1 MVESA
6 QRAAPTEKET
16 GRLEAFSDG
25 VFAVAITLL
34 VLNLV
39 VPDLSPS
46 ASPAALTTA
55 LGKEWPSYLA
65 FVTSFGT
72 ILIMWVN
79 HHAIFK
85 LVRRSDTLFM
95 FANGFL
101 LLLVTTVPFA
111 TALVARYLGT
121 PAAPTACAVYAG
133 GFAVVNIAYNLLWWS
148 IAHERRLLHPHV
160 HQARVDTL
168 TRSFLTGFPVYLA
181 AALLAFPFRYAY
193 ASIAVCFC
201 LWIVWAITG
210 YERTPA
216 HEPRVP

>member
-1 MVESA
+1 MVIENA
-6 QRAAPTEKET
+6 QRAAPMEKET

-39 VPDLSPS
+39 VPPLSD
-46 ASPAALTTA
+46 SPTAAALA
-55 LGKEWPSYLA
+55 ANLAGQWSSYLA

-85 LVRRSDTLFM
+85 LVRRADTLFM

-101 LLLVTTVPFA
+101 LLLVTVVPFA
-111 TALVARYLGT
+111 TALGARYLGT
-121 PAAPTACAVYAG
+121 PAASVACAVYAG
-133 GFAVVNIAYNLLWWS
+133 VFAVANIAYNLLWWS

-160 HQARVDTL
+160 PQARVDRL
-168 TRSFLTGFPVYLA
+168 TRSFLTGFPVYLT

-193 ASIAVCFC
+193 ASIALCFC

-210 YERTPA
+210 L
-216 HEPRVP
+216 

>member
-1 MVESA
+1 MMAESER
-6 QRAAPTEKET
+6 RAAPTEKET

-39 VPDLSPS
+39 VPDLPS
-46 ASPAALTTA
+46 RSETPAVLTAAL
-55 LGKEWPSYLA
+55 GREWPSYLA

-79 HHAIFK
+79 HHALFK

-101 LLLVTTVPFA
+101 LLLVTAVPFA
-111 TALVARYLGT
+111 TALVARYLVT

-133 GFAVVNIAYNLLWWS
+133 GFAVVNIAFNLL
-148 IAHERRLLHPHV
+148 
-160 HQARVDTL
+160 
-168 TRSFLTGFPVYLA
+168 
-181 AALLAFPFRYAY
+181 
-193 ASIAVCFC
+193 
-201 LWIVWAITG
+201 
-210 YERTPA
+210 
-216 HEPRVP
+216 

>member
-1 MVESA
+1 MVVESER
-6 QRAAPTEKET
+6 RATPVEKET

-39 VPDLSPS
+39 VSELSGAPT
-46 ASPAALTTA
+46 AAAL
-55 LGKEWPSYLA
+55 GEKWPSYLA

-79 HHAIFK
+79 HHALFR

-101 LLLVTTVPFA
+101 LLLVTVVPFE

-121 PAAPTACAVYAG
+121 PAATTACAVYAG
-133 GFAVVNIAYNLLWWS
+133 GFAVANIGFNLLWRS
-148 IAHERRLLHPHV
+148 IAHGRRLLHPHV
-160 HQARVDTL
+160 PQARVDTL
-168 TRSFLTGFPVYLA
+168 TRSFLLAFPVYLA
-181 AALLAFPFRYAY
+181 ATALAFWNAY
-193 ASIAVCFC
+193 VSIGVCFC
-201 LWIVWAITG
+201 LWILWAITG
-210 YERTPA
+210 YERTPT
-216 HEPRVP
+216 HE

>member
-1 MVESA
+1 MDESEGRVTPA
-6 QRAAPTEKET
+6 EKET
-16 GRLEAFSDG
+16 GRLESFSDG

-39 VPDLSPS
+39 VPELRTPT
-46 ASPAALTTA
+46 AAALA
-55 LGKEWPSYLA
+55 VELAKQWPSYLA

-79 HHAIFK
+79 HHAVVG
-85 LVRRSDTLFM
+85 LARRADTLFL

-101 LLLVTTVPFA
+101 LLHVTSVPFV

-133 GFAVVNIAYNLLWWS
+133 GFAVGNVAYNLLWWS

-160 HQARVDTL
+160 PQARVDTL
-168 TRSFLTGFPVYLA
+168 TRSFLAGFPVYLA
-181 AALLAFPFRYAY
+181 ATALAFWNAY

-201 LWIVWAITG
+201 LWILWAMTG
-210 YERTPA
+210 YERTPVRD
-216 HEPRVP
+216 PRIP